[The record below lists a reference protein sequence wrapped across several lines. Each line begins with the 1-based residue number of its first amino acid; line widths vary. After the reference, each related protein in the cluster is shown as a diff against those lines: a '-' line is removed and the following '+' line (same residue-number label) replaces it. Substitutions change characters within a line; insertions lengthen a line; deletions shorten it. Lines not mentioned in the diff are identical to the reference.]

1 MEPLIKERR
10 ELVTEGKRNDLIFSH
25 MFGMFTWE
33 IKKKTKT
40 KPKKPTKPW
49 NSCFNRHLGILN
61 QIGSS

>member
-33 IKKKTKT
+33 IKKKT
-40 KPKKPTKPW
+40 PKQNQKNPQ
-49 NSCFNRHLGILN
+49 NLGTPV
-61 QIGSS
+61 STDTWVF

>member
-33 IKKKTKT
+33 IKKKNQNKT
-40 KPKKPTKPW
+40 KKTHKTLELLFQQTLGYFK
-49 NSCFNRHLGILN
+49 SNR
-61 QIGSS
+61 Q

>member
-33 IKKKTKT
+33 IKKKN
-40 KPKKPTKPW
+40 PQ
-49 NSCFNRHLGILN
+49 NLGTPV
-61 QIGSS
+61 STDTWVF